1 MYFFTILNILPVI
14 KNQTKSEQNA
24 ALCTMG
30 ISLTD
35 DRDRLQQMQVIFQ
48 IISVSFVVKT
58 FALYVLFIQ

>member
-1 MYFFTILNILPVI
+1 MLLTKKNTANGYRELQGFTE
-14 KNQTKSEQNA
+14 K
-24 ALCTMG
+24 LCTMG